1 MTTSTL
7 QPAEIAILTVVD
19 RAGRPMRIGEI
30 RTRLSDPIPHRTL
43 HRRISSLVERGYLE
57 SKGKGRA
64 TAYELVSGRIREAP
78 RPRITKEEQYTDYI
92 TISDES
98 REIQEYVR
106 RPRAG
111 RDPVGYSRDF
121 LSSYQPNASW
131 YLGESLRA
139 HLRKVGDTGESPRP
153 AGSYGRQI
161 LSRLLIDLSWA
172 SSRLE
177 GNTYSRLDTQR
188 LIEFG
193 QFAVGKDAQE
203 AQMILNH
210 KAAIEMLVDHA
221 EIVGFNTYTVLNLH
235 SLLSENLMDNPD
247 SCGRL
252 RTGIVEIGGSVY
264 LPVAIPQVI
273 EEAFHEI
280 LSKADEIADP
290 FEQSFFVLTHL
301 PYLQPFEDVNKRTSR
316 LAANI
321 SLVKQNLCPLTFL
334 DIPKEAYV
342 EAILGVYEMNRIDLL
357 RDVFVWAYERS
368 SREYSQIRKSL
379 VEPDPIRLRYREPL
393 HEVVG
398 QAVRERVSDA
408 RRFITRYAER
418 IDDIDRKRFMEAAL
432 EDIRG
437 LHMGNLHRYRI
448 TQSEFEEWQKL
459 KGVD

>member
-1 MTTSTL
+1 
-7 QPAEIAILTVVD
+7 
-19 RAGRPMRIGEI
+19 
-30 RTRLSDPIPHRTL
+30 
-43 HRRISSLVERGYLE
+43 
-57 SKGKGRA
+57 
-64 TAYELVSGRIREAP
+64 
-78 RPRITKEEQYTDYI
+78 
-92 TISDES
+92 
-98 REIQEYVR
+98 
-106 RPRAG
+106 
-111 RDPVGYSRDF
+111 
-121 LSSYQPNASW
+121 
-131 YLGESLRA
+131 
-139 HLRKVGDTGESPRP
+139 
-153 AGSYGRQI
+153 
-161 LSRLLIDLSWA
+161 
-172 SSRLE
+172 LE